1 MAMIFT
7 IINSIMER
15 SREQRIKRRGRI
27 TTSFNNKREAHIVQ
41 VIMGIIIIKVITSVM
56 IIQDLHDM
64 INHYLHPRIT
74 KEGADLII
82 GRTLM
87 ISSNS
92 EEIMATQHH
101 PRIIIGIKTTIIG
114 TKIITARID
123 CREVT
128 HRANRER
135 K

>member
-7 IINSIMER
+7 IINIITER

-41 VIMGIIIIKVITSVM
+41 VIMGIIIIKGTTSVM
-56 IIQDLHDM
+56 ITHDLHDT
-64 INHYLHPRIT
+64 INHYLHPHII
-74 KEGADLII
+74 KDADLII
-82 GRTLM
+82 GRILT

-92 EEIMATQHH
+92 EEIMVTQHH
-101 PRIIIGIKTTIIG
+101 RRIIIGIKTTIVG
-114 TKIITARID
+114 TKIITVRID
-123 CREVT
+123 YREVT
-128 HRANRER
+128 RRASQGR

>member
-7 IINSIMER
+7 IINSITER
-15 SREQRIKRRGRI
+15 NREQRIKRRRRI

-41 VIMGIIIIKVITSVM
+41 VIMGIITIKVITSVM

-64 INHYLHPRIT
+64 INHYLHPHIT
-74 KEGADLII
+74 KEGADLIT
-82 GRTLM
+82 GRILT

-101 PRIIIGIKTTIIG
+101 LRIIIGIKTTIIG

-123 CREVT
+123 YREVT
-128 HRANRER
+128 RRASQGR

>member
-7 IINSIMER
+7 IINSITER

-27 TTSFNNKREAHIVQ
+27 TTSFNSKREAHIAQ
-41 VIMGIIIIKVITSVM
+41 VITGIIIKVTTSVM

-74 KEGADLII
+74 KEGADLI

-123 CREVT
+123 YREVT
-128 HRANRER
+128 RRASQGR

>member
-7 IINSIMER
+7 IINSITER

-27 TTSFNNKREAHIVQ
+27 TTSFNNKREAHIVK
-41 VIMGIIIIKVITSVM
+41 VIMGIIIIKGTTSAT
-56 IIQDLHDM
+56 IIQDLHGT
-64 INHYLHPRIT
+64 INHYLHPHIT
-74 KEGADLII
+74 KEDADLII
-82 GRTLM
+82 GRTLT

-101 PRIIIGIKTTIIG
+101 PRIIIGIKTTIVG
-114 TKIITARID
+114 TKIITVRID
-123 CREVT
+123 YREVT
-128 HRANRER
+128 RQAGRER